1 MQKIKTF
8 LKSKVGISVVVVI
21 LIIISVLVFKGK
33 SSASETVII
42 SKGDFTKVVSV
53 SGKVI
58 AVNNVDLSFETSGT
72 VAAVYK
78 NVGDK
83 VRSGEII
90 AALNSSDLIA
100 QRDVA
105 EADLEGAKAELSRIT
120 NSESSSDVSIN
131 KEQAINAIS
140 DAYTTADDAVHNKV
154 DQFFENPR
162 TGPEIK
168 YTFYDYFS
176 TKTKIND
183 SREQIET
190 DLQNFGILANSL
202 NVNNYSN
209 QKLTDAKK
217 YIQKVK
223 MFLDIV
229 APAVNS
235 FEESNVLTN
244 SMISEYRADVALA
257 RSNINTT
264 LSDLTTYEDK
274 LRGSVSDISIQQAK
288 VSSKEANVRTY
299 DAQIAKTII
308 YAPFDGTL
316 SLQDAKVGES
326 VAAHTK
332 VSALISSGLQV
343 EVYIPEISI
352 PGVNLGN
359 KAKVTLDAYPDASFD
374 AVVTH
379 IDPAETVK
387 DGVSNYKLELQFV
400 TTDPR
405 IMSGLTG
412 DVTIETQK
420 KSGIISVGERSI
432 VTDADKYYVYL
443 KTKDNPVKTE
453 VNLGIKD
460 GKGNVE
466 VLSGLNEGDIIL
478 LNPPTN

>member
-8 LKSKVGISVVVVI
+8 LKSKVGILVI
-21 LIIISVLVFKGK
+21 VALVIIISVLVFKGK
-33 SSASETVII
+33 SGASETVSI

-58 AVNNVDLSFETSGT
+58 AVNNVDLSFETGGT

-83 VRSGEII
+83 VRSGEMI

-120 NSESSSDVSIN
+120 NNESSSDVSIN
-131 KEQAINAIS
+131 KEQAINAIA

-379 IDPAETVK
+379 IDPAETLK
-387 DGVSNYKLELQFV
+387 DGVSNYKLELNFV
-400 TTDPR
+400 TADPR
-405 IMSGLTG
+405 IISGLTG